1 MIYLDNSAT
10 TRTLDIAADT
20 AAQYMKADFFNPAA
34 AYSAAVEVERNIN
47 SARARLANA
56 IHAQSDE
63 IIYTSGGTESNNTAI
78 FGAYMML
85 RRQGNHIITTEIEHP
100 AVLECFKR
108 LRQQI
113 KPAHT
118 T

>member
-78 FGAYMML
+78 FGTL
-85 RRQGNHIITTEIEHP
+85 RRRADNSRRYRASVRIRSGDEHEG
-100 AVLECFKR
+100 AVCYKR
-108 LRQQI
+108 SPRG
-113 KPAHT
+113 
-118 T
+118 

>member
-63 IIYTSGGTESNNTAI
+63 IIYTSGGTESNNSRRYRASVRI
-78 FGAYMML
+78 RSGDEHEGAVCY
-85 RRQGNHIITTEIEHP
+85 
-100 AVLECFKR
+100 KR
-108 LRQQI
+108 SPRG
-113 KPAHT
+113 
-118 T
+118 